1 MSSPA
6 AAGAD
11 PDLSIVIVNWN
22 GRELVLDCLASI
34 RDAKLGLAAEV
45 IAVDNASTD
54 GSVEAIRRQFP
65 EVRVVALDRN
75 IGFAGGNNRGLEC
88 MRGRHALLLNSD
100 TIVLRGALER
110 CVAYLDDHPEVGVV
124 GPQLLN
130 PDRSKQN
137 CIHNSPTVLS
147 ELFSQS
153 LLRRLWPTRYPG
165 RRVEYSAPIEVE
177 AVLGACL
184 FARREVIEQVGPLD
198 EEYFFQLEDTD
209 WCHRVRAADWK
220 VVHVP
225 DARVIHLYG
234 ESGKKRSP
242 LRTRIEYQRGRDLF
256 FAKHRGPLA
265 RAGLFA
271 TISLK
276 LALGSVLGGRRAA
289 EYRKILVW
297 RLRGR
302 PEGAGLRPPADAGPG
317 VSHGEKQSM
326 DAASTGAR
334 P

>member
-1 MSSPA
+1 MSPPA
-6 AAGAD
+6 EAYAS
-11 PDLSIVIVNWN
+11 DLSIVIVNWN

-34 RDAKLGLAAEV
+34 RDAKLGLEADV
-45 IAVDNASTD
+45 ILVDNDSSD
-54 GSVEAIRRQFP
+54 GSVEAVRRQFP
-65 EVRVVALDRN
+65 EVRVVALEAN
-75 IGFAGGNNRGLEC
+75 QGFAGGNNRGLEC
-88 MRGRHALLLNSD
+88 MRGRHAVLLNSD
-100 TIVLRGALER
+100 TIVLRGGLER

-137 CIHNSPTVLS
+137 CIHNSPTALS
-147 ELFSQS
+147 ELLSQS
-153 LLRRLWPTRYPG
+153 LLRRVWPARYPG
-165 RRVEYSAPIEVE
+165 RHREYDAPIEVE

-184 FARREVIEQVGPLD
+184 FARRDVIEQVGPLD

-209 WCHRVRAADWK
+209 WCHRVRAAGWK

-225 DARVIHLYG
+225 DAQVIHLYG

-271 TISLK
+271 TIFLK
-276 LALGSVLGGRRAA
+276 LALVSVVGGRRAP
-289 EYRKILVW
+289 EYRKILAW

-302 PEGAGLRPPADAGPG
+302 PLEAGLRPPP
-317 VSHGEKQSM
+317 HG
-326 DAASTGAR
+326 D
-334 P
+334 PL